1 MIPHEKQMVEKFKN
15 KPFALVGVN
24 SDGDRAVLQKIM
36 KENGITWR
44 SAVDGTT
51 QGPIAMRWNVHG
63 WPTIYVLDAKG
74 VIRYHNLRDKSLEE
88 AVEKLL
94 KEMEQGK

>member
-44 SAVDGTT
+44 SAVDGST
-51 QGPIAMRWNVHG
+51 QGPIATRWNVHA

-74 VIRYHNLRDKSLEE
+74 VIRYRDLRDKPLEE